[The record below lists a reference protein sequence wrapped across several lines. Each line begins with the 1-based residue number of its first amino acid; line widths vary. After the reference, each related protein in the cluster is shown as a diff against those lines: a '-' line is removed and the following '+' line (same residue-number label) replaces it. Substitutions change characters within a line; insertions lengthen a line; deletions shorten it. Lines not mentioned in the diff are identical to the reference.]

1 MNRREVHS
9 LRFKRHRGR
18 GPAGVSQAS
27 GTEKSPQPPAPSLPG
42 KDRTHHR
49 AGSQVSEGPTC
60 RALPCLGPAR
70 RKAAASRALAVF
82 SRSTHLGVH
91 ALHLVL
97 LQLELHEVV
106 DDVEE
111 LGGDGF
117 EVLVVVVLDRQR
129 REDGVVDQRGPQVGQ
144 DARGVLPRVFVKVL
158 GYEVVQNR
166 ISQELQALVTICG
179 RPRAQVSARANPALP
194 AQAPPGRPILDPLPT
209 MRPGSVFRV
218 YSSMTNQGTCHTY

>member
-1 MNRREVHS
+1 MTRHQEQKRAHS
-9 LRFKRHRGR
+9 PGPPLSPGR
-18 GPAGVSQAS
+18 TAGTTAGAVEFLKGPPGEAACV
-27 GTEKSPQPPAPSLPG
+27 PPPAP
-42 KDRTHHR
+42 K
-49 AGSQVSEGPTC
+49 Q
-60 RALPCLGPAR
+60 
-70 RKAAASRALAVF
+70 RKATAGRVPG
-82 SRSTHLGVH
+82 STHLGVH

-111 LGGDGF
+111 LGGDSF

-158 GYEVVQNR
+158 GNEVVQNR

-179 RPRAQVSARANPALP
+179 QPRARASARANPTL
-194 AQAPPGRPILDPLPT
+194 RT
-209 MRPGSVFRV
+209 W
-218 YSSMTNQGTCHTY
+218 

>member
-1 MNRREVHS
+1 MHPRGAVKFLKGPTWRARRS
-9 LRFKRHRGR
+9 LRPRPEEKRQDLRA
-18 GPAGVSQAS
+18 PAVVS
-27 GTEKSPQPPAPSLPG
+27 
-42 KDRTHHR
+42 
-49 AGSQVSEGPTC
+49 C
-60 RALPCLGPAR
+60 
-70 RKAAASRALAVF
+70 
-82 SRSTHLGVH
+82 STHLGVH

-144 DARGVLPRVFVKVL
+144 DTRGVLPRVFVKVL

-179 RPRAQVSARANPALP
+179 RPRAQASAPAKP
-194 AQAPPGRPILDPLPT
+194 APPTQQPTVGSGPRPTAENGAGL
-209 MRPGSVFRV
+209 RFRV
-218 YSSMTNQGTCHTY
+218 YSSMTNHVTCHTY